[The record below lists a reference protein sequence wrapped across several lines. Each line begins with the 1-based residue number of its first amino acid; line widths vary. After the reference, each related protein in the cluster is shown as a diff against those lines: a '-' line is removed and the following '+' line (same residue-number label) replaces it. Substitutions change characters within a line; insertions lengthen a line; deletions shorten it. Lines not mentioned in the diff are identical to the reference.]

1 MINIVN
7 AQWFCCE
14 DISLIEN
21 YEQAVNDTEKVW
33 DCHHKLEIQENK
45 IYHKEDLKD
54 QGLYYKRPA
63 NELVFLTR
71 SEHMKL
77 HAQYNPKM
85 LRPKSEDIR
94 KRISETLKGRKKKPL
109 SEETKRKMSETCK
122 QKKIKKNFT

>member
-45 IYHKEDLKD
+45 NYHKEDLKKLD
-54 QGLYYKRPA
+54 LYIKRPA
-63 NELVFLTR
+63 SELIFLTR

-77 HAQYNPKM
+77 HAQYNPNM
-85 LRPKSEDIR
+85 TKSR
-94 KRISETLKGRKKKPL
+94 KPL

-122 QKKIKKNFT
+122 QKRLKRVLLNK